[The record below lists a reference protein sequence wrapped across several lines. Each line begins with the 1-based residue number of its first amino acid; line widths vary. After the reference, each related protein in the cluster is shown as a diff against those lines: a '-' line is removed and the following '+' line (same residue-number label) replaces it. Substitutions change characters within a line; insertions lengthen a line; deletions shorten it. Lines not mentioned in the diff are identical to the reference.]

1 MALLQTQVTL
11 NATTATKLAQA
22 RTARKGLL
30 IKNQDAAI
38 IVTVGGSTVAASGN
52 LGGYQLKTNDSLQLT
67 DMSATIQSEE
77 WWAIAASGTPIVDV
91 IEQIY

>member
-11 NATTATKLAQA
+11 NAVTATKLCQA
-22 RTARKGLL
+22 RTGRKGLI

-38 IVTVGGSTVAASGN
+38 VVTLGGSSVAVSGN
-52 LGGYQLKTNDSLQLT
+52 AGGYQLKTNDSLQLT
-67 DMSATIQSEE
+67 DMSASIQSEE
-77 WWAIAASGTPIVDV
+77 WWAIGASGAPIVDV